1 MDITWLG
8 HAATRLRTRQAAVV
22 MDPTDKSGG
31 IDMSRPTGDIVTISR
46 HHPHHDHV
54 KGVKG
59 EPFVVDGPGEYE
71 VLGVQ
76 IIGIRALWPAEEG
89 ETPEATT
96 LYVGHAEDMRF
107 VHLGGLGQPP
117 TPQQAQELGEADV
130 LIIPIALPGGLDPE
144 AAAKVARALEPKIV
158 IPVGYK
164 PSAHGHAAELATFL
178 EGIGAE
184 PEEPVSRFTVQR
196 RNVGDGRRVVLLES
210 RG

>member
-8 HAATRLRTRQAAVV
+8 HAATRLRTKQAAVV
-22 MDPTDKSGG
+22 MDPTDKSAG

-46 HHPHHDHV
+46 DHPHHNHV

-59 EPFVVDGPGEYE
+59 EPFVVHGPGEYE
-71 VLGVQ
+71 ILGVQ
-76 IIGIRALWPAEEG
+76 FIGIRALWPAEED

-107 VHLGGLGQPP
+107 AHLGGLGQPP
-117 TPQQAQELGEADV
+117 TPQQAQELGEVDV

-144 AAAKVARALEPKIV
+144 AAAKVARSLEPKIV
-158 IPVGYK
+158 IPVAYK
-164 PSAHGHAAELATFL
+164 PASSGHAPELATFL
-178 EGIGAE
+178 QGIGAE

>member
-1 MDITWLG
+1 VDITWLG
-8 HAATRLRTRQAAVV
+8 HAAMRVRTRQAAVV
-22 MDPTDKSGG
+22 MDPTDKSAG
-31 IDMSRPTGDIVTISR
+31 IDMIRPAGVIVTISR
-46 HHPHHDHV
+46 HHPHHDYV

-59 EPFVVDGPGEYE
+59 SPFIVDGPGEYE
-71 VLGVQ
+71 ILGVQ
-76 IIGIRALWPAEEG
+76 FAAIRAFWPAEED

-96 LYVGHAEDMRF
+96 LYIGHAEDMRF
-107 VHLGGLGQPP
+107 SHLGGLGQPP
-117 TPQQAQELGEADV
+117 TPEQAQELADADV

-164 PSAHGHAAELATFL
+164 PANSGHSDELKAFL
-178 EGIGAE
+178 EGMGSD

-196 RNVGDGRRVVLLES
+196 RNVGDGRRVVLLEC

>member
-8 HAATRLRTRQAAVV
+8 HAATRVRTRQAAVV
-22 MDPTDKSGG
+22 MDPTDKSAG
-31 IDMSRPTGDIVTISR
+31 IDMSRPTGEVVTISR
-46 HHPHHDHV
+46 DHPHHNYV

-71 VLGVQ
+71 ILGTQ
-76 IIGIRALWPAEEG
+76 FIGIRAFWPADEG

-96 LYVGHAEDMRF
+96 LYVCHAEDMRF
-107 VHLGGLGQPP
+107 AHLGGLGQAP
-117 TPQQAQELGEADV
+117 TPQQAQELADADV

-164 PSAHGHAAELATFL
+164 PSSSGHSDELKTFL

>member
-8 HAATRLRTRQAAVV
+8 HAATRVRTRQAAVV

-31 IDMSRPTGDIVTISR
+31 IEMSRPAGEIVTISR

-59 EPFVVDGPGEYE
+59 DPFVVDGPGEYE
-71 VLGVQ
+71 ILGVQ
-76 IIGIRALWPAEEG
+76 FAAIRAFWPAQED

-107 VHLGGLGQPP
+107 AHLGGLGQPP
-117 TPQQAQELGEADV
+117 TPQQAHQLSEADV

-164 PSAHGHAAELATFL
+164 PASSGHSDELKTFL
-178 EGIGAE
+178 EGMGAE

>member
-8 HAATRLRTRQAAVV
+8 HAATRLRTKQAAIVI
-22 MDPTDKSGG
+22 DPTDKSAG
-31 IDMSRPTGDIVTISR
+31 IDMSRPTGDVVAISR

-59 EPFVVDGPGEYE
+59 EPFIIDGPGEYE
-71 VLGVQ
+71 ILGVQ
-76 IIGIRALWPAEEG
+76 FIGIRGFWPAQED

-117 TPQQAQELGEADV
+117 TPQQSQELSEADV

-164 PSAHGHAAELATFL
+164 PAASGPSEELKTFL